1 MRKRDQQR
9 HRNLHAHRLSTGDD
23 ELRLPARKVRQ
34 ADVMNL
40 AGLHGFI
47 AKRQSFLYRRV
58 LVRGVKLISSG
69 LRKSDPSFRL
79 AADPLPRTNGRFNP

>member
-1 MRKRDQQR
+1 
-9 HRNLHAHRLSTGDD
+9 
-23 ELRLPARKVRQ
+23 
-34 ADVMNL
+34 MNL